1 MDLLFNFIV
10 LGQLILVAAS
20 IYWFFNRND
29 ELPLIISGLTM
40 IFSSYRFFAVS
51 QGFAQWV
58 ETAYTFGLDYITDD
72 DAFQSLIYISTGEL
86 VLLLTYFATM
96 RERIPLLN
104 PKKFD
109 PRLLPRP
116 TLVIAAAFGTVLF
129 AEQSR
134 DLFSETGQNNYL
146 FLFPL
151 TQIGMSILIATF
163 WVHGGIQTRAQKLAC
178 LVFFALAAYT
188 TFGIILRFQFF
199 GLLVAVALTFTASME
214 PRRRLSALGMAVVL
228 GAFLFG
234 ASGALRTS
242 DNTYD
247 KVAGLTNTTG
257 AFDRLLSAEDANML
271 DGFTI
276 VRQVYPALLDY
287 SWGQE
292 HFEILLRPI
301 PRSLWPD
308 KPVGGF
314 VNKLG
319 MRDTEKDGN
328 LGISPSIFG
337 SFYAE
342 GGLIGIILFSIVYG
356 FAFSKAA
363 TSLARSHPFVN
374 VMGRAVFLSW
384 LVPLLRGG
392 DVPGI
397 YSWLGMSM
405 LPVLVYF
412 YLKRTLL
419 FKRFQR
425 RGRQIQPTAEP
436 QPQLLPETPT
446 P

>member
-1 MDLLFNFIV
+1 MDLLFNFIL
-10 LGQLILVAAS
+10 LGQLILIAISV
-20 IYWFFNRND
+20 YWFFNRND

-40 IFSSYRFFAVS
+40 VFSSYRFFAVS

-58 ETAYTFGLDYITDD
+58 ETANTFGLDYITDD

-96 RERIPLLN
+96 RERVPLLN
-104 PKKFD
+104 PKNVD
-109 PRLLPRP
+109 ARLLPKP
-116 TLVIAAAFGTVLF
+116 NLILAIGFGIVLF

-134 DLFSETGQNNYL
+134 DLFSESGQNNYL

-151 TQIGMSILIATF
+151 TQIGMSILLANL
-163 WVHGGIQTRAQKLAC
+163 WVHGGLKTRAQKAAC
-178 LVFFALAAYT
+178 MVFFSLAAYT

-199 GLLVAVALTFTASME
+199 GLLFAVALTFTAWME
-214 PRRRLSALGMAVVL
+214 PRRRLSALAMTVL
-228 GAFLFG
+228 LGTFLFG

-242 DNTYD
+242 ENTYD

-257 AFDRLLSAEDANML
+257 AIDRLLAAEDANML

-276 VRQVYPALLDY
+276 IRQVYPSLLDY

-342 GGLIGIILFSIVYG
+342 GGLIGIILFSILYG
-356 FAFSKAA
+356 LAFSKAA
-363 TSLARSHPFVN
+363 TSLAHSHPFVN

-384 LVPLLRGG
+384 LIPLLRGG

-405 LPVLVYF
+405 LPILVYV
-412 YLKRTLL
+412 YIKRSLL

-425 RGRQIQPTAEP
+425 RGRQSQPTAEQP
-436 QPQLLPETPT
+436 PQLLPETPV